1 MKALIIGGTGTISS
15 AVTELALQKGW
26 EISLLNR
33 GSKPVPQNIRS
44 LVADIHDEAGVSRL
58 IGNTQYDVVAQFI
71 GYDAEDVERD
81 IRLFTGHTRQYIYI
95 SSASVYQKPILSYP
109 ITESTPVKNPYWRYS
124 QGKIAAEETLNRAY
138 REKDFPIT
146 IVRPSHTYNGTK
158 PCVAIHGSKGV
169 WQIVKRILDGKPVI
183 IPGDGTSLWALT
195 HASDFAKGFTGLMG
209 NPRAVGQ
216 TYHITTDE
224 VMTWNQIHSIIAASC
239 GKQLNPCHVASDFLI
254 RHQSVYDLRGSLL
267 GDKANSLIFDNTKIR
282 RAVPDFCCTMSM
294 AEGIRLG
301 TENIL
306 SHPELQVE
314 DEEFERWCDDI
325 VEMMSHPKK

>member
-33 GSKPVPQNIRS
+33 GSKPVPQGVES
-44 LVADIHDEAGVSRL
+44 LVADVHDEAAIIRL
-58 IGNTQYDVVAQFI
+58 ISDAQYDVVAQFI
-71 GYDAEDVERD
+71 GYGAEDAERD
-81 IRLFTGHTRQYIYI
+81 IRLFAGHTRQYIYI
-95 SSASVYQKPILSYP
+95 SSASVYQKPILNYP
-109 ITESTPVKNPYWRYS
+109 ITESTPIKNPYWAYS
-124 QGKIAAEETLNRAY
+124 RGKIAAEEVLNKAY
-138 REKDFPIT
+138 RENNFPVT

-158 PCVAIHGSKGV
+158 PCVAIHGNRGV
-169 WQIVKRILDGKPVI
+169 WQIVKRILDGKPII

-195 HASDFAKGFTGLMG
+195 HASDFAKGFVGLMG

-224 VMTWNQIHSIIAASC
+224 VMTWNQIHSIIAATC

-254 RHQSVYDLRGSLL
+254 KHQGIYDLRGSLL
-267 GDKANSLIFDNTKIR
+267 GDKANSLIFDNTKIKHS
-282 RAVPDFCCTMSM
+282 VPTFRCIMPM
-294 AEGIRLG
+294 AEGMRLS
-301 TENIL
+301 TEYIL

-314 DEEFERWCDDI
+314 DVEFDCWCDDI
-325 VEMMSHPKK
+325 VKRLTP